1 MAIFHYISVLV
12 PTTLAVATPYV
23 LKRNGFD
30 NEKKYRW
37 LLYVACLLFFISW
50 YLPSPLIDGQNTSFT
65 THFVGGGL
73 FTGLFWAYLVSSMK
87 WRAHWLVT
95 AFSVFALVSALGCI
109 NELAE
114 LFMVKVGLASIKLD
128 DTNWDILA
136 NTLGATIVWIGWI
149 IANFMTKKGRL
160 SGDFGD

>member
-1 MAIFHYISVLV
+1 M
-12 PTTLAVATPYV
+12 
-23 LKRNGFD
+23 
-30 NEKKYRW
+30 
-37 LLYVACLLFFISW
+37 
-50 YLPSPLIDGQNTSFT
+50 
-65 THFVGGGL
+65 
-73 FTGLFWAYLVSSMK
+73 
-87 WRAHWLVT
+87 VT

-136 NTLGATIVWIGWI
+136 NTLGATTIWIGWI

-160 SGDFGD
+160 SGDSGN